1 MSLRRISLIAG
12 SILAFLLLFLLFS
25 IVFIPSSE
33 LEALAGRALAR
44 EGYTFSAVSFGKAFP
59 LGIKARSVEIGD
71 SRGALLR
78 LDEASVRLQLLPL
91 LAAKVS
97 FLCRARVGAG
107 EVTGEF
113 SPQRNGETRMEISR
127 VRLEDVP
134 FFSTAAGAQV
144 KGELRGEWSVQGH
157 GAAAQGEARLE
168 AKGVELAGVK
178 IGGTPLP
185 DATYEMVRGALK
197 VSNGKALLES
207 LTLQGE
213 GLYARFSGDFP
224 VTTSPGAAPLNLTL
238 ELMPKPEF
246 LERQK
251 FVFAMLAKYL
261 VTPGH
266 YRIPIRGTLAKPVMQ

>member
-1 MSLRRISLIAG
+1 MSLRRISFIAG

-59 LGIKARSVEIGD
+59 LGIKAHGVEIGNN
-71 SRGALLR
+71 RGLLLK
-78 LDEASVRLQLLPL
+78 LDEASIHLRLLPL
-91 LAAKVS
+91 PGGRMI

-127 VRLEDVP
+127 VRMEDVP

-144 KGELRGEWSVQGH
+144 KGELRGEWSVRER
-157 GAAAQGEARLE
+157 GAAARGEGRLE

-178 IGGTPLP
+178 IGGVPLP
-185 DATYEMVRGALK
+185 DATYETVRGALK
-197 VSNGKALLES
+197 VNSGKVIIES
-207 LTLQGE
+207 VSLQGE
-213 GLYARFSGDFP
+213 GLYTRLSGDFP
-224 VTTSPGAAPLNLTL
+224 IMAPQGAAPLNLTL

-266 YRIPIRGTLAKPVMQ
+266 YRIPIRGTLAKPAMQ